1 MKYNAAVIGLD
12 IAKNVFYAVGKD
24 ERGNEVL
31 KRKMSRDQVLEFFA
45 NLPAAKVG
53 IEACATA
60 HYWARAIN
68 KLGHEIKLIAGQ
80 RVSRRVL
87 GNKNDYRDAK
97 AICDLRAEP
106 ETLYVPINTEAQQD
120 VQMLHRVRQRLVENR
135 TALMLQTRSLLG
147 EYGLSFP
154 CGATA
159 LRKGLKA
166 VLGGEHH
173 GLSSGALEI
182 FAEMQSQLTLQDEWI
197 DAYDIRIQRLSRQD
211 EQVVRLMEMPGFG
224 PLNSTAFIAALGDP
238 HHFPSGR
245 HFSANTGLTPHE
257 HSSGGKQRLF
267 GISKRGDCYLRTL
280 LIHGA
285 RSALRCAEGKDDR
298 LLQWALKLKETKG
311 FNVAAV
317 ALANKLARVAWA
329 LLAHGRRYRAQWINE
344 VEGIAAH

>member
-1 MKYNAAVIGLD
+1 MNNNATVIGLD
-12 IAKNVFYAVGKD
+12 IAKDAFYAVGKD
-24 ERGNEVL
+24 ARGKEVL
-31 KRKMSRDQVLEFFA
+31 KRKMSRAQVLEFFV
-45 NLPAAKVG
+45 NLPVAKVG

-60 HYWARAIN
+60 HYWARELN
-68 KLGHEIKLIAGQ
+68 KLGHEVKLIAGQ

-97 AICDLRAEP
+97 AICDLRSEP
-106 ETLYVPINTEAQQD
+106 ETLYVPINSEVQQD

-135 TALMLQTRSLLG
+135 TALMLQIRSFLG

-154 CGATA
+154 SGATT
-159 LRKGLKA
+159 LRKGLKS

-182 FAEMQSQLTLQDEWI
+182 FAEMQAQLTLQDEWI
-197 DAYDIRIQRLSRQD
+197 DAYDARVKRLSRQ
-211 EQVVRLMEMPGFG
+211 EEKVVRLMEMPGFG
-224 PLNSTAFIAALGDP
+224 PLNSTAFIATIGDP

-245 HFSANTGLTPHE
+245 CFSANIGLTPHE
-257 HSSGGKQRLF
+257 HSSGGKQKLY

-285 RSALRCAEGKDDR
+285 RSALRCAEGKNDR
-298 LLQWALKLKETKG
+298 LLQWAMKLKESKG

-329 LLAHGRRYRAQWINE
+329 LLAHGRHYQAQWIND
-344 VEGIAAH
+344 VKATAPR